1 VPCDTVSNLI
11 LAAAVS
17 AALQPKPCISLYHVS
32 SSQKNPVTITIY
44 KNIMLSW
51 VRRYPFFKM
60 VFEPKIT
67 MIADKKLWRIY
78 RFLDEEL
85 PTKAMQIFA
94 SLPLVGS
101 K

>member
-1 VPCDTVSNLI
+1 
-11 LAAAVS
+11 
-17 AALQPKPCISLYHVS
+17 
-32 SSQKNPVTITIY
+32 
-44 KNIMLSW
+44 MLSW